1 MTIPSFMAFMV
12 FMFVFSVVIVLICA
26 WFVSD
31 FVFKRLYL
39 KDLEQ
44 RLAVIL
50 EKHGIE
56 VQEEDYHSKF
66 IACNPS
72 IKEIISM
79 LEAVY
84 GIDDKALDKDFSAFR
99 NSCKILYRHKHTP
112 TTHKLQPIAK
122 RILWINLVF
131 LSTYVKLFLRLSV
144 NLASFARNIIS
155 KPNAHS
161 VRILYNKYAPSP
173 LKTQAMRTA

>member
-1 MTIPSFMAFMV
+1 MTMASFVV
-12 FMFVFSVVIVLICA
+12 FMFVGGVAVMLMCA

-44 RLAVIL
+44 RLAAVL

-66 IACNPS
+66 IACSPS
-72 IKEIISM
+72 SKEIVSM

-84 GIDDKALDKDFSAFR
+84 GIDNKALIDKDFSAFQEFLQNTMQTQTR
-99 NSCKILYRHKHTP
+99 TDYAQTP
-112 TTHKLQPIAK
+112 ADSKK
-122 RILWINLVF
+122 NLV
-131 LSTYVKLFLRLSV
+131 
-144 NLASFARNIIS
+144 N
-155 KPNAHS
+155 
-161 VRILYNKYAPSP
+161 
-173 LKTQAMRTA
+173 

>member
-84 GIDDKALDKDFSAFR
+84 GIDDKALDKDFSAFQKFLQ
-99 NSCKILYRHKHTP
+99 NTIQAQTHTDYTQTP
-112 TTHKLQPIAK
+112 AD
-122 RILWINLVF
+122 
-131 LSTYVKLFLRLSV
+131 
-144 NLASFARNIIS
+144 S
-155 KPNAHS
+155 KKNF
-161 VRILYNKYAPSP
+161 VD
-173 LKTQAMRTA
+173 